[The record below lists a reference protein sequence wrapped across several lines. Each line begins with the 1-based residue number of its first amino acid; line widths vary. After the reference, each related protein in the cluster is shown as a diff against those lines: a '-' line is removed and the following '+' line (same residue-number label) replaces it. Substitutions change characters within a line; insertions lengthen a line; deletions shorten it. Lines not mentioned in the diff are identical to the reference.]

1 MNNNEESVTSKKLDK
16 ALLFATTILASCA
29 SGAVLYIIDDL
40 HGSVATLEDM
50 HNDFN
55 SRIVAV
61 KLSTENNN
69 ERIKELEA
77 CCEVTKAGIISL
89 NPAKLERDIDKHAD
103 RLEQI
108 EKDITKLQY
117 ECQPRDKR

>member
-1 MNNNEESVTSKKLDK
+1 MNNHEESVTSKKLDK

-29 SGAVLYIIDDL
+29 SGAVLYIINDL
-40 HGSVATLEDM
+40 HGSVATLEEL

-55 SRIVAV
+55 SRLVVV
-61 KLSTENNN
+61 KLIAENNK
-69 ERIKELEA
+69 ERIRSLEE
-77 CCEVTKAGIISL
+77 CCEATREGLISL

-108 EKDITKLQY
+108 ENDITKLKY
-117 ECQPRDKR
+117 ECRPKDKR